1 MYINIYGEKL
11 FLDWKYKFNMA
22 DVPHGNIFMIPVSKR
37 NVMTQKSHVE
47 RTTNKCFVNLHSAI
61 STKIEVND

>member
-1 MYINIYGEKL
+1 
-11 FLDWKYKFNMA
+11 MA